1 MDNFYQNCPPK
12 MDGRDFGDYQSAT
25 RRNEYIKYVNDIH
38 RDDQYRLFLQTNG
51 TELLDNMWNYQRRFN
66 SCPVQT
72 CVHHYPLRTNPRQMV
87 QEREA
92 YDSIYDMNTNE
103 KMAQFRECVPMN
115 DYRLNSG
122 DPPISQRP
130 VPGMFN
136 PNERAATGP
145 QVLPEK
151 QCRTRGGGYR
161 HVPIQKPTSEH
172 Q

>member
-12 MDGRDFGDYQSAT
+12 MDGRDFGDYQTAT

-66 SCPVQT
+66 SCPMQV
-72 CVHHYPLRTNPRQMV
+72 CVHHYPLRTNTRQMV

-92 YDSIYDMNTNE
+92 YDSIFDPNTHE

-122 DPPISQRP
+122 DPPLARTQAQVQAQKPS
-130 VPGMFN
+130 
-136 PNERAATGP
+136 TDP
-145 QVLPEK
+145 QVLPERM
-151 QCRTRGGGYR
+151 CRTPGGGYR
-161 HVPIQKPTSEH
+161 HTPIQRPTAEH
-172 Q
+172 H